1 MLMIKLLF
9 STFYCESMIQYFP
22 NNYSHSIVAGGLELM
37 S

>member
-1 MLMIKLLF
+1 MSMDKLLF
-9 STFYCESMIQYFP
+9 SAFYCESMIQYIS